1 MAPSDMADPPDL
13 RTQVV
18 AASIR
23 LFSENGYESTTVD
36 QIAAAAGVSR
46 RTLFRQFRS
55 KEDMIF
61 GDHEALLAQVAERL
75 AGDDDGG
82 DGGADPWSTV
92 CDAAEIVF
100 VHFHTTR
107 DLAVRRLH
115 VVQKVSALRER
126 ELVTTT
132 RYQRLFEDYLRARLP
147 GESPVRLIGF
157 AAAVTA
163 AHNYL
168 LRAMI
173 RGEADATLARL
184 RTELTRIRLAL
195 GAGSWESVS
204 DEAIPPA
211 PQAIPPAPQA
221 IPPAPQAIPP
231 APQAITVV
239 TYPVGTGADDV
250 AEAVRHHLGAST
262 PGCDRP
268 GAGTMEQ
275 DVD

>member
-75 AGDDDGG
+75 AGDDDG

-195 GAGSWESVS
+195 GAGSWESS
-204 DEAIPPA
+204 S
-211 PQAIPPAPQA
+211 PQVIGT
-221 IPPAPQAIPP
+221 

-239 TYPVGTGADDV
+239 TYPLGAGADDV
-250 AEAVRHHLGAST
+250 AEAVRRHLGAST
-262 PGCDRP
+262 SGCDRP
-268 GAGTMEQ
+268 GAGTMDG

>member
-1 MAPSDMADPPDL
+1 MAPSDMADPTDL

-75 AGDDDGG
+75 TAAGERADD
-82 DGGADPWSTV
+82 DPWSTV

-107 DLAVRRLH
+107 DLAVRRLR
-115 VVQKVSALRER
+115 VVQKVPALRER

-132 RYQRLFEDYLRARLP
+132 RYQRLFEDYLRTRLP

-157 AAAVTA
+157 AGAVTA

-195 GAGSWESVS
+195 GAGSWESS
-204 DEAIPPA
+204 S

-221 IPPAPQAIPP
+221 IGPVPQAIPP

-239 TYPVGTGADDV
+239 TYPLGAGADDV
-250 AEAVRHHLGAST
+250 AEAVRRHLGAST
-262 PGCDRP
+262 SGCDRP
-268 GAGTMEQ
+268 GAGTMDG